1 MLAQIAKYQ
10 LSRHGYIT
18 DPGIL
23 GGAAARRSTAPSGN
37 TAPVR
42 IALKKIQR
50 SLANIA
56 LVFGLRHP

>member
-10 LSRHGYIT
+10 LSRHGYLI

-23 GGAAARRSTAPSGN
+23 GGATAPRSTTPSGN
-37 TAPVR
+37 AAPVR
-42 IALKKIQR
+42 IALRKIQR